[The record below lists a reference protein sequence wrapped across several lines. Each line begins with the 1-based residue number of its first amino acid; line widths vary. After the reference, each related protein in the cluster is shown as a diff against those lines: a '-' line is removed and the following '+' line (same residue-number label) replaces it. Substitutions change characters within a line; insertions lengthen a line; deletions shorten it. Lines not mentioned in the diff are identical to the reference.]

1 MQSGA
6 RSTSDTAPLLLQGT
20 GLLVCHA
27 RISGGWLLL
36 TREAMSALGERL
48 AVSQERIMRSHMVVL
63 YGASPAL
70 A

>member
-1 MQSGA
+1 MTRSPEPA
-6 RSTSDTAPLLLQGT
+6 RS
-20 GLLVCHA
+20 VRHA

-48 AVSQERIMRSHMVVL
+48 AGSQERIMRSHMVVL
-63 YGASPAL
+63 YGARPPL